1 MIFSNRNRI
10 VATVLAFL
18 IFLTLT
24 GLAETETP
32 VRGGELTVALP
43 TEPPGLDPTTN
54 TAAVI
59 DRVLYNN
66 VYQGLVRV
74 NRNGKVVPSLAREW
88 EVSNEGSLYRFHLRE
103 GVSFHNGSEFT
114 AEDVVFS
121 LNRVRGGEVSVPNPE
136 YFEPIKEIRSPNPF
150 TVEILLSQPSSSFL
164 FNLARGDSVILPKG
178 SSEPATHPVGTGPFE
193 FVNWKR
199 GSSVTLKRFEG
210 YYEEG
215 LPYLD
220 RVVFKFI
227 GDPST
232 RIAGLRSGGV
242 DAIAYL
248 NSPENALTI
257 KELSSLK
264 VLEGITTWEVILSMN
279 NSREP
284 FSNPLVRKAVNYAI
298 DREEVIEGATF
309 GFGKA
314 IGSLMSPSNP
324 NYLDLT
330 WLYPH
335 NPARAKDLLEEA
347 GYPGG
352 FEATLTLPS
361 TYDLSL
367 RSGKIVADQLEK
379 VGIKLE
385 IQKISW
391 AQWLERVFKNAEYDL
406 TVIGHAEAFDISIY
420 GDPNYYFRYDNEKLQ
435 EVLRRAGRETDEARR
450 RKLYALAQ
458 WIIAEDVPSAFLFS
472 APSLPA
478 MKETVKNWWK
488 DYPLPVV
495 DVTRVW
501 KER

>member
-1 MIFSNRNRI
+1 MTISSRKRI
-10 VATVLAFL
+10 LAVIL
-18 IFLTLT
+18 ALLTLTSLT
-24 GLAETETP
+24 GLAEPENP

-74 NRNGKVVPSLAREW
+74 NRNGEVVPALARDW
-88 EVSNEGSLYRFHLRE
+88 EVSSDGKLYRFHLRE
-103 GVSFHNGSEFT
+103 GVRFHDGSQFT
-114 AEDVVFS
+114 AEDVLFS
-121 LNRVRGGEVSVPNPE
+121 LNRVRGGEISVPNPE
-136 YFEPIKEIRSPNPF
+136 YYRPIEAVKAPDQY
-150 TVEILLSQPSSSFL
+150 TVEIVLSGPNSSFL
-164 FNLARGDSVILPKG
+164 FNLARGDSVILPEGVSDLK
-178 SSEPATHPVGTGPFE
+178 THPIGTGPFE
-193 FVNWKR
+193 FVDWKR

-210 YYEEG
+210 YYEEE

-232 RIAGLRSGGV
+232 RIAGLRSGGI

-257 KELSSLK
+257 RKEPSLK
-264 VLEGITTWEVILSMN
+264 VLEGVTTWEVILSMN

-284 FSNPLVRKAVNYAI
+284 FSNPLVRQAINYAI
-298 DREEVIEGATF
+298 DRNEVIEGATF
-309 GFGKA
+309 GFGEP

-324 NYLDLT
+324 NYLDLA

-335 NPARAKDLLEEA
+335 DPDRAKELLKQA
-347 GYPGG
+347 GYPDG
-352 FEATLTLPS
+352 FEAQLTLPS

-420 GDPNYYFRYDNEKLQ
+420 ANPDYYFRYDNERLQ
-435 EVLRRAGRETDEARR
+435 EVLNRAEREMDDSRRG
-450 RKLYALAQ
+450 KLYAVAQ

-478 MKETVKNWWK
+478 MRETVKNWWK

-501 KER
+501 KES

>member
-10 VATVLAFL
+10 VATALAFL
-18 IFLTLT
+18 FFLTLT
-24 GLAETETP
+24 GFAGTETP

-74 NRNGKVVPSLAREW
+74 NRDGKVVPSLAREW
-88 EVSNEGSLYRFHLRE
+88 EVSNDGSLYRFHLRE

-150 TVEILLSQPSSSFL
+150 TVEIILSRPSSSFL
-164 FNLARGDSVILPKG
+164 FNLARGDSVIMPKG
-178 SSEPATHPVGTGPFE
+178 LSEPATHPVGTGPFE

-199 GSSVTLKRFEG
+199 GSSVTLERFEG

-264 VLEGITTWEVILSMN
+264 VLEGVTTWEVLLSMN

-284 FSNPLVRKAVNYAI
+284 FSNPLVRKAINYAI

-309 GFGKA
+309 GFGQP

-335 NPARAKDLLEEA
+335 DPARARNLLEEA
-347 GYPGG
+347 GYTGG

-420 GDPNYYFRYDNEKLQ
+420 GNPDYYFRYDNERLQ
-435 EVLRRAGRETDEARR
+435 EVLNRAEREMDNSR
-450 RKLYALAQ
+450 RKNLYALAQ

-478 MKETVKNWWK
+478 MKETVQNWWK

>member
-1 MIFSNRNRI
+1 MVFRS
-10 VATVLAFL
+10 TKKTLVLVLVFL
-18 IFLTLT
+18 TFVTLT
-24 GLAETETP
+24 GLAETEKP
-32 VRGGELTVALP
+32 VRGGELAVALP

-74 NRNGKVVPSLAREW
+74 NRNGEVVPALAREW
-88 EVSNEGSLYRFHLRE
+88 EVASGGTLYRFYLRQN
-103 GVSFHNGSEFT
+103 VKFHDGSQFT

-136 YFEPIKEIRSPNPF
+136 YFKPIEAVRAPDPL
-150 TVEILLSQPSSSFL
+150 TVEILLTRPNSSFL

-178 SSEPATHPVGTGPFE
+178 GSNLTTHPVGTGPFE

-199 GSSVTLKRFEG
+199 GSSVTLERFEG
-210 YYEEG
+210 YYEEE

-232 RIAGLRSGGV
+232 RIAGLRSGGI

-248 NSPENALTI
+248 NSPENAISI
-257 KELSSLK
+257 KESPSLK
-264 VLEGITTWEVILSMN
+264 VLEGVTTWEVILSMN

-284 FSNPLVRKAVNYAI
+284 FSNPLVRKAINYAI
-298 DREEVIEGATF
+298 DRNEVIEGATF
-309 GFGKA
+309 GFGEP

-324 NYLDLT
+324 NYLDLA

-335 NPARAKDLLEEA
+335 DPDRAKELLKQA
-347 GYPGG
+347 GYSEG
-352 FEATLTLPS
+352 FKATLTLPS

-379 VGIKLE
+379 VGIKLD
-385 IQKISW
+385 IQKVSW
-391 AQWLERVFKNAEYDL
+391 AQWLERVFKNASYDL

-420 GDPNYYFRYDNEKLQ
+420 GNPDYYFRYDNERLQ
-435 EVLRRAGRETDEARR
+435 EVLSRAGREMDDSRR
-450 RKLYALAQ
+450 GKLYAVAQ

-478 MKETVKNWWK
+478 MQETVKNWWK

-501 KER
+501 KES